1 MAIRKDD
8 NGNTMQVGRLGTSQ
22 DLTVTGS
29 SQQSAAFSTQVVFA
43 VRVVATADCRIAIGA
58 NPTATTTSTLLPAGA
73 PEYFSV
79 QSGEKLAVIGTSGTL
94 NITGI
99 A

>member
-22 DLTVTGS
+22 NITITGA
-29 SQQSAAFSTQVVFA
+29 SQQSAAFATQGVFA
-43 VRVVATADCRIAIGA
+43 VRAVATADCYIAIGA
-58 NPTATTTSTLLPAGA
+58 NPTATTSSTLLPAGA
-73 PEYFSV
+73 PEYFAV